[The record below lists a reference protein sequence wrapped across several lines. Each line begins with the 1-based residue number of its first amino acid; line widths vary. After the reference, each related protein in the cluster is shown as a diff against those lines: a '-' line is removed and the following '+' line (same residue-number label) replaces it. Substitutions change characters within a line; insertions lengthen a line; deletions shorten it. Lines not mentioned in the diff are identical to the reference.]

1 MKGSYWR
8 LPNRSEKAMDEKAI
22 RKIRTA
28 ILLLFVFIVIGLLI
42 YSRIMAYSLAPTS
55 QPIDLQGL
63 PLWQIPITYL
73 IDYFSHGIICLL
85 FAFTAAGLIY
95 EFVPKEA
102 ITKYMGSGKAAGYG
116 LALIMAPFLTV
127 CSCTMVPL
135 FGGVL
140 YSGAGIGP
148 AITFL
153 LMAPAANILAILIT
167 GEMISWE
174 LAGVRILVSAIVA
187 LVAGI
192 IISKM
197 PWGKAVEREHQL
209 NNPIASSKIEI
220 VKPPLD
226 ERLWAALK
234 FGGYLA
240 KQILPFFILG
250 LVAVSYLEAFL
261 PEEIIK
267 DYLTGVSGV
276 LLASVLGGPLYTPT
290 LVEIVLGRGIWVKEG
305 IILSKGALLSWLM
318 GQPYDVANALAV
330 SRIAKW
336 KVVATYMIIAWA
348 GSVIFG
354 LLYGLISGSL

>member
-1 MKGSYWR
+1 
-8 LPNRSEKAMDEKAI
+8 MDEKTKRAI
-22 RKIRTA
+22 RAGI
-28 ILLLFVFIVIGLLI
+28 ILGFIAVVIGLLI
-42 YSRIMAYSLAPTS
+42 YSRIQAYSLAPTS
-55 QPIDLQGL
+55 APIELRGY
-63 PLWQIPITYL
+63 PLWMIPVVYL
-73 IDYFSHGIICLL
+73 YDYFSHGTICLL
-85 FAFTAAGLIY
+85 FAFTVAGLIY

-102 ITKYMGSGKAAGYG
+102 ITKYMGSSKALGYG
-116 LALIMAPFLTV
+116 LALGMAPFLTV

-140 YSGAGIGP
+140 YAGAGIGP

-153 LMAPAANILAILIT
+153 LMAPASNILAILLT
-167 GEMISWE
+167 GELISWE
-174 LAGVRILVSAIVA
+174 LAGVRIIASITVA

-192 IISKM
+192 VISKT
-197 PWGKAVEREHQL
+197 PWGKAIEKEHHID
-209 NNPIASSKIEI
+209 NAASVAAKVEI

-250 LVAVSYLEAFL
+250 LIVVGYLEAFL
-261 PEEIIK
+261 PEELIK
-267 DYLTGVSGV
+267 EYLTGANGV

-290 LVEIVLGRGIWVKEG
+290 LVEIVLGRGIWIRGG
-305 IILSKGALLSWLM
+305 IILSKGALLAWLM
-318 GQPYDVANALAV
+318 GQPYDFANALAV

-348 GSVIFG
+348 GSVTFG
-354 LLYGLISGSL
+354 LLYGILSGSL